1 MKKGLKVFLVILG
14 LLIIIVASYSFGYG
28 AGKIGD
34 YLHPTVGFK
43 LTNQDKGK
51 PKDVDFSLFWKVW
64 DEVHQKYMGD
74 INDEQLVQGAINGMV
89 GGLDDPYSLLLKPE
103 QSTQLLDE
111 LSGAFGGIGV
121 ELVVRDGNLTVLAP
135 LKDSPA
141 EKVGLKPKDII
152 LKIDDKDATSMT
164 FEEAVAAIR
173 GKPGTSVKLTVVR
186 QGLDAFQEF
195 NIERSEIKDTD
206 VFYEKKGDVA
216 IIRIRQFGENT
227 NDLVKKYADQIKG
240 DKSIKG
246 VVVDLRSNPGGYLD
260 SSVQVSSV
268 FIEDGV
274 IVYEE
279 GKDGKKQEYKAEGR
293 ATLGSMPLVVLVN
306 EGSASAAE
314 IMAGAIQDYK
324 KGTLIGKK
332 TFGKGSVQELIS
344 VGDGLSLKITIGK
357 WLTPNGRAINGEGI
371 KPDIE
376 VDLTDDDIKADR
388 DPQLDKAIEEINKK

>member
-1 MKKGLKVFLVILG
+1 
-14 LLIIIVASYSFGYG
+14 
-28 AGKIGD
+28 
-34 YLHPTVGFK
+34 
-43 LTNQDKGK
+43 
-51 PKDVDFSLFWKVW
+51 
-64 DEVHQKYMGD
+64 
-74 INDEQLVQGAINGMV
+74 
-89 GGLDDPYSLLLKPE
+89 
-103 QSTQLLDE
+103 LDE

-141 EKVGLKPKDII
+141 EKAGLKPKDII
-152 LKIDDKDATSMT
+152 LKIDDKDATKMT

-173 GKPGTSVKLTVVR
+173 GKPGTSVKLTVIR
-186 QGLDAFQEF
+186 QGLDTFQEF

-206 VFYEKKGDVA
+206 VSYEKKGDVG

-246 VVVDLRSNPGGYLD
+246 VVVDLRNNPGGYLD
-260 SSVQVSSV
+260 SAVQVSSV

-279 GKDGKKQEYKAEGR
+279 GKDGKKQEYKAQGA

-332 TFGKGSVQELIS
+332 TFGKGSVQELLTI
-344 VGDGLSLKITIGK
+344 GDGLSLKITIAK

-371 KPDIE
+371 KPDVE

-388 DPQLDKAIEEINKK
+388 DPQLDKAIEILNSKF

>member
-1 MKKGLKVFLVILG
+1 MKKGLKVFFVALGCIILV
-14 LLIIIVASYSFGYG
+14 VASYSFGYG

-34 YLHPTVGFK
+34 YFHPTVGFK
-43 LTNQDKGK
+43 VINQDKGK

-64 DEVHQKYMGD
+64 DEVHQKYVGD

-89 GGLDDPYSLLLKPE
+89 GGLGDPYSLLLRPE
-103 QSTQLLDE
+103 QSSQLLDE

-121 ELVVRDGNLTVLAP
+121 ELVVRDGSLTVLAP

-141 EKVGLKPKDII
+141 EKAGLKPKDVI
-152 LKIDDKDATSMT
+152 LKIDDKDATKMT

-186 QGLDAFQEF
+186 QGLDTFREF
-195 NIERSEIKDTD
+195 NIQRTEIKDTD
-206 VFYEKKGDVA
+206 VSYEKKGDVG

-227 NDLVKKYADQIKG
+227 NDLVRKYADQIKG

-260 SSVQVSSV
+260 SAVQVSSV

-324 KGTLIGKK
+324 KGPLVGKK
-332 TFGKGSVQELIS
+332 TFGKGSVQELLTI
-344 VGDGLSLKITIGK
+344 GDDLSLKITIAK
-357 WLTPNGRAINGEGI
+357 WLTPSGRAINGEGI
-371 KPDIE
+371 KPDVEI
-376 VDLTDDDIKADR
+376 DLTDEDIKADR
-388 DPQLDKAIEEINKK
+388 DPQMDWAMKEISK